1 MSTPTS
7 LKTTMLASALRGVT
21 RYKTRWEVLD
31 AALAAAQVPGWVAE
45 FGVNTGKS
53 LREIAKSIAPKIVHG
68 FDSFEGLQ
76 EKWTGHH
83 DVGSMRISSP
93 GKLVFPSNSKIH
105 RGLVQDTVPPF
116 VAEQRTPARF
126 LHIDTDTYM
135 PAASILKSCNSQ
147 IVKGTV
153 ILFDEYWSYDGWE
166 EHEARAFCE
175 WLMRENRD
183 AVALCICTFRLAV
196 LITR

>member
-1 MSTPTS
+1 MGKAPS
-7 LKTTMLASALRGVT
+7 LKTTFLAAALKGVP

-31 AALAAAQVPGWVAE
+31 VALAAAKLSGWVAE
-45 FGVNTGKS
+45 FGVREGKS
-53 LREIAKSIAPKIVHG
+53 LREIAKRVRPGVVHG

-76 EKWTGHH
+76 EDWTGHH
-83 DVGSMRISSP
+83 GVGSMRTP
-93 GKLVFPSNSKIH
+93 HPENLNLPPNSVIH
-105 RGLVQDTVPPF
+105 RGLVQDTVPEF
-116 VAEQRTPARF
+116 VASQSVPARF
-126 LHIDTDTYM
+126 IHVDTDTYM
-135 PAASILKSCNSQ
+135 PAASILANCNKQ

-183 AVALCICTFRLAV
+183 AVSLCICRFRLAV

>member
-1 MSTPTS
+1 MGKTRS
-7 LKTTMLASALRGVT
+7 LKTIMLASCLKGVT
-21 RYKTRWEVLD
+21 KFKSRWEVLD
-31 AALAAAQVPGWVAE
+31 CALAAAKLPGWVAE
-45 FGVNTGKS
+45 FGVREGKS
-53 LREIAKSIAPKIVHG
+53 LREIAKRVPGAVHG

-76 EKWTGHH
+76 EDWTGHH
-83 DVGSMRISSP
+83 GVGSMRTAHP
-93 GKLVFPSNSKIH
+93 ENLVFPDNVEIH
-105 RGLVQDTVPPF
+105 AGLVQDTVPPF
-116 VAEQRTPARF
+116 VAAQSQPARF
-126 LHIDTDTYM
+126 IHIDTDTYL
-135 PAASILKSCNSQ
+135 PAAAILADCNKQ

-183 AVALCICTFRLAV
+183 AVALCICRFRLAV